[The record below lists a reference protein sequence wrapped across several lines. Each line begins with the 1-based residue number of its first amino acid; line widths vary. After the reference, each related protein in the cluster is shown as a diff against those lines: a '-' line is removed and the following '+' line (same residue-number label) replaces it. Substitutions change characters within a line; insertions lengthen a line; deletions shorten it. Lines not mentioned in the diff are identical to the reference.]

1 MQELNLNEID
11 EISGGNM
18 PEGSVGGDTI
28 PQVISA
34 PPLINL

>member
-1 MQELNLNEID
+1 MQELNFD
-11 EISGGNM
+11 EIGEVSGGNM